1 MRHEFV
7 EYVPDSLND
16 DVLYVSIG
24 FATVVHKCAC
34 GCGGEVVTPLSPVD
48 WKLTFDGKTISLHPS
63 IGNWSFP
70 CQSHYWIERDQV
82 KWARKWSEGQ
92 IAEGRERDRERKGE
106 AYGASSASDD
116 SSQQPSLIEHTRREE
131 VRRNGAWQK
140 VQRWWSA
147 LWG

>member
-1 MRHEFV
+1 MKHEFV
-7 EYVPDSLND
+7 EYVPDVLSD

-48 WKLTFDGKTISLHPS
+48 WKLIFDGKTISLHPS

-82 KWARKWSEGQ
+82 RWARKWSEQQ
-92 IAEGRERDRERKGE
+92 IAAGREWDRERKE
-106 AYGASSASDD
+106 NVYGASSTDPD
-116 SSQQPSLIEHTRREE
+116 SSQPSLTEKADGEE
-131 VRRNGAWQK
+131 LSHHGAWQR
-140 VQRWWSA
+140 VLSWWSA